1 MDRIQID
8 TLFKEDTTVWYP
20 LKNGDGECEAI
31 PYSLLGTIG
40 CFSEPEAL
48 VNFIKGCY
56 MTENECQMYCDM
68 WNAFNKRGNLDEVY
82 DIIKNYEKK

>member
-20 LKNGDGECEAI
+20 LKKGDGEWEAI
-31 PYSLLGTIG
+31 PYSFIG
-40 CFSEPEAL
+40 IIGSFSEPEAL
-48 VNFIKGCY
+48 VKFMKGCY
-56 MTENECQMYCDM
+56 MTKNKCQMYCDM
-68 WNAFNKRGNLDEVY
+68 LNTYYKNGNIDEVC

>member
-1 MDRIQID
+1 
-8 TLFKEDTTVWYP
+8 
-20 LKNGDGECEAI
+20 
-31 PYSLLGTIG
+31 
-40 CFSEPEAL
+40 
-48 VNFIKGCY
+48 